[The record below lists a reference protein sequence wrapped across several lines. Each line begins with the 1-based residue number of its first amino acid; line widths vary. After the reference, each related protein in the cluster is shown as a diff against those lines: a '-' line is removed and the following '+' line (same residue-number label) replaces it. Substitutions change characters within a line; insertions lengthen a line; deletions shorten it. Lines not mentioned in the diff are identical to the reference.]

1 MLEKL
6 QQLLSNAKQLKIN
19 SEKYID
25 GYIDGIQDALKILK
39 KYTYGGTKQ
48 TAGPRQPITELV
60 DLQESEL
67 RPAVKFLSQ
76 PSQELIGK
84 IAEEFGEVLDA
95 NGEYIGSGH
104 SKHLAEELVDLQMAC
119 ETMLAKLWP
128 DVKDRREIRKSV
140 IHKNTNRG
148 YYGEEKKS

>member
-1 MLEKL
+1 MELSARANRVDAA
-6 QQLLSNAKQLKIN
+6 SNAW
-19 SEKYID
+19 SD
-25 GYIDGIQDALKILK
+25 GYRTGADDALELLK

-76 PSQELIGK
+76 PSQVLIGK

-104 SKHLAEELVDLQMAC
+104 SKHLAEELVDIQMAC
-119 ETMLAKLWP
+119 ETMLAKLRP
-128 DVKDRREIRKSV
+128 DVKDRREIRKFV
-140 IHKNTNRG
+140 IRKNTNQG
-148 YYGEEKKS
+148 YYGEGK

>member
-6 QQLLSNAKQLKIN
+6 QQLLSDAEQLKIN
-19 SEKYID
+19 SGKYMD

-104 SKHLAEELVDLQMAC
+104 SKA
-119 ETMLAKLWP
+119 
-128 DVKDRREIRKSV
+128 S
-140 IHKNTNRG
+140 G
-148 YYGEEKKS
+148 